1 MIGAGVVGLSCGIRL
16 LESGYVTRIVSRDV
30 SPDTVSDIAAAWWY
44 PFLAEPVEKT
54 TRWSI
59 ETYHELLRLKHEF
72 QLGFIT
78 MRKGLNTLLSQVHHQ
93 NGVMA
98 YHTLESS
105 TSMRLLKATN
115 LVGR

>member
-1 MIGAGVVGLSCGIRL
+1 M
-16 LESGYVTRIVSRDV
+16 SRDV

-78 MRKGLNTLLSQVHHQ
+78 MRRGVEYLVEPCAPPKWSDGISYFRALNQHEVVELSLIHI
-93 NGVMA
+93 
-98 YHTLESS
+98 
-105 TSMRLLKATN
+105 
-115 LVGR
+115 

>member
-1 MIGAGVVGLSCGIRL
+1 MSHELYLGMSVLTPSRYRCGL
-16 LESGYVTRIVSRDV
+16 
-30 SPDTVSDIAAAWWY
+30 WY
-44 PFLAEPVEKT
+44 PFLAEPVRKQQDGQLKRT
-54 TRWSI
+54 TSV
-59 ETYHELLRLKHEF
+59 ETKARVSTGVHHHE
-72 QLGFIT
+72 
-78 MRKGLNTLLSQVHHQ
+78 KGLNTLLSQVPHQ

>member
-1 MIGAGVVGLSCGIRL
+1 MTHERWLIERILPEWRLPCKVEVRNCTVVGAGVVGLSCGIKL
-16 LESGYVTRIVSRDV
+16 LESGYRTRIVSRDV

-72 QLGFIT
+72 QLG
-78 MRKGLNTLLSQVHHQ
+78 LSLIHI
-93 NGVMA
+93 
-98 YHTLESS
+98 
-105 TSMRLLKATN
+105 
-115 LVGR
+115 